1 MAARLFTDYHIAW
14 LRAFWP
20 RYTRDQTHRMF
31 NDRFGTTFT
40 KRQICTAAKNHD
52 CGFSA
57 FDGRYKKGSVPA
69 NKGRKGYYP
78 PGSEKG
84 WFKKDQTPVNTRPT
98 YSERVDHIGD
108 DDHKTPV
115 LMIKIPGAAPYA
127 SQRLAGAHQT
137 TRWIRKAVWIWERHN
152 GPVPHGHAILQLN
165 GDFTNCEPSNLQ
177 LVPKSVLARLNAY
190 HSVKPAG
197 PDANPAR
204 VRIAQIRDTL
214 AKRKHHKTAHPIA

>member
-1 MAARLFTDYHIAW
+1 MAARLFTDYQIAW

-31 NDRFGTTFT
+31 NDRFKTALT

-52 CGFSA
+52 CGLSA
-57 FDGRYKKGSVPA
+57 FDGRYKKGSIPP
-69 NKGRKGYYP
+69 NKGRMGYHP

-84 WFKKDQTPVNTRPT
+84 WFKKGDTPGNTRPV
-98 YSERVDHIGD
+98 YSEHVDHIGD

-115 LMIKIPGAAPYA
+115 LMIKIPGPAPYA
-127 SQRLAGAHQT
+127 SQRRAGTHRE
-137 TRWIRKAVWIWERHN
+137 TRWIRKAVWVWERAN
-152 GPVPHGHAILQLN
+152 GPVPEGHAILQLD
-165 GDFTNCEPSNLQ
+165 GDFTNCEPSDLQ
-177 LVPKSVLARLNAY
+177 SVPLSVLARLNAW

-204 VRIAQIRDTL
+204 VRIAQIRDAL
-214 AKRKHHKTAHPIA
+214 ARRRNNHA